1 MWKTCDNK
9 AMLQMF
15 RHSSHDKELNLTVS
29 TRTVLRVVIVILLCL
44 LLVRMASRASHE
56 LTLIFTAFFFTL
68 AFNAP
73 VHWVSRHLPGKLH
86 GKRASATAVS
96 FFVIIIVL
104 GGFLTAIMPS
114 LVHQTQSFIAAA
126 PHIIKDTQNQNSAVG
141 KFVRSHNLEGQ
152 VTKLSHQLSDRLGN
166 IGGAAFSTATR
177 IGSSIFSVLT
187 ILVLTFMMLVEGPR
201 WLEFG
206 RELVPTNKHDKV
218 DRLTKDMYR
227 VIRGYINGQVTLA
240 ALASALILPALFVLH
255 IGNPLALVVVIFICG
270 LIPLVGHTIG
280 AVIVTFVALFHSPS
294 AAAIILAYYIL
305 YQQIENYVIQPR
317 IQSNSTDMSPLLVF
331 TSVILGVSFSG
342 LIGGLVAIPL
352 AGCLRI
358 VLLDYLRTNKMLNP
372 ANTEIRAE
380 EARASSDTK

>member
-1 MWKTCDNK
+1 
-9 AMLQMF
+9 MLQLF
-15 RHSSHDKELNLTVS
+15 KRNHDRHDTDVNILIS
-29 TRTVLRVVIVILLCL
+29 TRTVIRVVAVILLCL
-44 LLVRMASRASHE
+44 LLVRMAGKASHE
-56 LTLIFTAFFFTL
+56 LTLIFSAFFFAL
-68 AFNAP
+68 ALNAP
-73 VHWVSRHLPGKLH
+73 VHWVSRHLPGRLH

-96 FFVIIIVL
+96 FIVVIVIL

-114 LVHQTQSFIAAA
+114 LIHQTQNFVTAA
-126 PHIIKDTQNQNSAVG
+126 PHLIRDTQSQDSAVG
-141 KFVRSHNLEGQ
+141 KFVRKYKLESQ
-152 VTKLSHQLSDRLGN
+152 VTKVSHQLSDRLGD
-166 IGGAAFSTATR
+166 IGGAAFSTATK

-201 WLEFG
+201 WLEFT
-206 RELVPTNKHDKV
+206 RELIPDHKRKDA

-227 VIRGYINGQVTLA
+227 VVRGYINGQVTLA
-240 ALASALILPALFVLH
+240 AIASALILPALFILH

-280 AVIVTFVALFHSPS
+280 AAIITLVALFHSPS
-294 AAAIILAYYIL
+294 SALIILAYYIL

-358 VLLDYLRTNKMLNP
+358 IVLDYLRSNKIITSDD
-372 ANTEIRAE
+372 TEIRSE
-380 EARASSDTK
+380 EEKAHQTE